1 MSDFH
6 LPLKPDNA
14 PRGGADADKIKEA
27 LSRAV
32 EHASPGAVPGA
43 VKLDPF
49 QQIREQQDVDYND
62 FAKAQQARV
71 NHSLAENV
79 QADTNKKTLVAGAVG
94 MLAALGLGALFMSQ
108 GESRQ
113 RTTRRRR

>member
-32 EHASPGAVPGA
+32 EHASPGAVKP
-43 VKLDPF
+43 DPF
-49 QQIREQQDVDYND
+49 QQIREQQAVDYND

-71 NHSLAENV
+71 IHSLADNV
-79 QADTNKKTLVAGAVG
+79 QADTRKKTLVWGAGGLLAV
-94 MLAALGLGALFMSQ
+94 LGLGALFFGQ
-108 GESRQ
+108 GESR
-113 RTTRRRR
+113 TRRSRR